1 MRDCIWKDA
10 ETERTCDN
18 SCERNLEEWTMHSRP
33 PLLLLFYIFE
43 MFTFCLLS
51 IGTEWVMHTRSRRVS
66 RCLFGKPDH
75 EKLEKWLTKE
85 LEAIQIER
93 EKGYG
98 FDFKNDQPIPSTAYI
113 VEAVPES
120 TIFYRTTY
128 YPSKERSK
136 KLTFSIDCTKQK
148 FAGNGDV
155 VAYHTRSHDTDASKL
170 NLTFPKISESHGK
183 IASQSRSGKIQRLP
197 PLKTRGVHKISRKS
211 GLRKKSMKQSLL
223 TNYLPVVRKRRS
235 LTRSEYNESS
245 KLSSGIHEEMDSL
258 STKVFDPS
266 STGVVFSIL
275 LFESILTINEQRQFS
290 DGVRT
295 RWQSRKYVDLSSR
308 SPRCAF

>member
-1 MRDCIWKDA
+1 MIRWWEDI
-10 ETERTCDN
+10 
-18 SCERNLEEWTMHSRP
+18 
-33 PLLLLFYIFE
+33 YIQLS
-43 MFTFCLLS
+43 LLS
-51 IGTEWVMHTRSRRVS
+51 EEICKIHYHSFISKAKSKGTEWVMHTRSRRVS

-120 TIFYRTTY
+120 KVPFFYRTTY

-245 KLSSGIHEEMDSL
+245 KLSSDIHEEMDSL

-266 STGVVFSIL
+266 ST
-275 LFESILTINEQRQFS
+275 
-290 DGVRT
+290 GVRT